1 MKHAPA
7 NESDY
12 VSNARGVMHLL
23 TTFDEFFAR
32 QYHELTP
39 LTPCTIPPHGPA
51 ILVCNH
57 TAGLDPVLIQSVCPR
72 IVVWMMASEYYDLR
86 TIRWVFRA
94 VQAIPVDRD
103 GKDLAAT
110 RAGLRALKDR
120 RVLGVFPEG
129 RIETGRELLEFQVG
143 VALLAIKSGAPV
155 YPAYLDGTQRG
166 REMAASVF
174 RPCRATIA
182 FGPEVKFDRADV
194 SRENLTAATAIIR
207 RALEALKAFSERAA
221 GSAKWGGA

>member
-1 MKHAPA
+1 MDFLAA
-7 NESDY
+7 
-12 VSNARGVMHLL
+12 
-23 TTFDEFFAR
+23 FDEFFAR

-39 LTPCTIPPHGPA
+39 LTPCTIPRLGPA

-72 IVVWMMASEYYDLR
+72 IVVWMMASEYYDLPMM
-86 TIRWVFRA
+86 RWVFEA

-110 RAGLRALKDR
+110 RAGLRALKAG

-129 RIETGRELLEFQVG
+129 RIETSRELLEFQVG

-166 REMAASVF
+166 REMAASVL

-182 FGPEVKFDRADV
+182 FGPELEFDRADV
-194 SRENLTAATAIIR
+194 SRENLAAATAIIR
-207 RALEALKAFSERAA
+207 GGLEELKAFTERAA
-221 GSAKWGGA
+221 NDWNSNDT

>member
-1 MKHAPA
+1 MDFLA
-7 NESDY
+7 
-12 VSNARGVMHLL
+12 
-23 TTFDEFFAR
+23 TFDEFFAR
-32 QYHELTP
+32 QYHELIP
-39 LTPCTIPPHGPA
+39 LTASTIPLKGPA

-86 TIRWVFRA
+86 MMRWVFEA
-94 VQAIPVDRD
+94 VQAIPVDRN

-110 RAGLRALKDR
+110 RAGLRALKAG

-129 RIETGRELLEFQVG
+129 RIETDRELLEFQVG
-143 VALLAIKSGAPV
+143 VALLAIKSGASV

-166 REMAASVF
+166 REMAASVL

-182 FGPEVKFDRADV
+182 FGPEVKFDRTDV
-194 SRENLTAATAIIR
+194 SRENLAAVTATIR
-207 RALEALKAFSERAA
+207 HAVEELKAFTERAVVP
-221 GSAKWGGA
+221 